1 MNERKRMNLYWKYVA
16 EQNADELLKFFHEN
30 GVIRWHCTNEQ
41 FTVPEFI
48 KANCEYPGKWNGAM
62 ERMEQNGDQIITA
75 AHIWS
80 SEVSFHVVSFFQ
92 VEQGK
97 ILQLDEYWGDDSEI
111 PEWRRN
117 MKLGMPIL

>member
-16 EQNADELLKFFHEN
+16 EQNADEPLKFFHKN
-30 GVIRWHCTNEQ
+30 GVIRWLCTNEQ

-48 KANCEYPGKWNGAM
+48 KANCDYPGKWNGAM
-62 ERMEQNGDQIITA
+62 ERMEVNSDQIITV

-80 SEVSFHVVSFFQ
+80 SEVSFHVVSFFEM
-92 VEQGK
+92 EQGK
-97 ILQLDEYWGDDSEI
+97 IIQLDEYWGDDCEI

>member
-16 EQNADELLKFFHEN
+16 EQNADELLKFFHKN

-48 KANCEYPGKWNGAM
+48 KANCEYPGKWNGAI
-62 ERMEQNGDQIITA
+62 ERMEENGDQIITVT
-75 AHIWS
+75 HIWS
-80 SEVSFHVVSFFQ
+80 SEVSFHVVSFFEM
-92 VEQGK
+92 EQGK
-97 ILQLDEYWGDDSEI
+97 IIQLDEYWGDDCEI

>member
-16 EQNADELLKFFHEN
+16 EQNADELLKFFHKN
-30 GVIRWHCTNEQ
+30 RVIRWLCTNEQ

-48 KANCEYPGKWNGAM
+48 KANCDYPGKWNGAM
-62 ERMEQNGDQIITA
+62 ERMEVNSDQIITV

-80 SEVSFHVVSFFQ
+80 SEVSFHVVSFFEM
-92 VEQGK
+92 EQGK
-97 ILQLDEYWGDDSEI
+97 IIQLDEYWGDDCEI

>member
-16 EQNADELLKFFHEN
+16 EQNADELLKFFHKN
-30 GVIRWHCTNEQ
+30 GVIRWLCTNEQ

-48 KANCEYPGKWNGAM
+48 KANCDYPGKWNGAM
-62 ERMEQNGDQIITA
+62 ER
-75 AHIWS
+75 
-80 SEVSFHVVSFFQ
+80 
-92 VEQGK
+92 GK
-97 ILQLDEYWGDDSEI
+97 IIQLDEYWGDDCEI

>member
-1 MNERKRMNLYWKYVA
+1 MDEKDRMNLYWKYVA
-16 EQNADELLKFFHEN
+16 EQNADEISTFFHEN

-48 KANCEYPGKWNGAM
+48 KVNCEYPGKWNGAM
-62 ERMEQNGDQIITA
+62 ERMEQINDQIITV

-80 SEVSFHVVSFFQ
+80 SELSCHVVSFFN

-97 ILQLDEYWGDDSEI
+97 IIQLDEYWGDDSEI
-111 PEWRRN
+111 PEWRLN
-117 MKLGMPIL
+117 IKLGRPIL